1 MYFRTLLRL
10 SLFIANRL
18 ALGKFKSFASL
29 IIRLAWIGA
38 GLSVAVMIVAI
49 AIVVGYKEQ
58 ITEKVIGFNGQIEIH
73 STGTSGNFDYIQ
85 FNDSLPLKQSLLK
98 YEDIN
103 DVASVLSRPGIIKAN
118 EELEGIVFKGVD
130 GDYNFSYLKKQLIRG
145 SLPSVGDSLR
155 KREILISKI
164 ISDKLKLDT
173 GDIARI
179 YFINEPVRVIP
190 CTVTGIYETG
200 LEENDQLYIVGSLR
214 EMQRIFANNRKEI
227 THYEVQTKDFN
238 QLKSIT
244 KKVNKQLPHSLNAES
259 LVQLNPQ
266 IFEWLGYLDQNITII
281 LTLMIIVAC
290 INMMTALLILII
302 ERTNMVGV
310 LKALGSRN
318 SLIKRIFLN
327 HAAYI
332 LFLGLLF
339 GNILGIGLC
348 LIQEHYKIISLSQE
362 TYYLTSVPISLN
374 IVHLLL
380 VNVGTIVV
388 CLLSLLLP
396 VRLINKIDPVKAIKF
411 N

>member
-1 MYFRTLLRL
+1 MRL

-58 ITEKVIGFNGQIEIH
+58 ITEKVIGFGGHIEIH
-73 STGTSGNFDYIQ
+73 STGTSGNFDYVQ
-85 FNDSLPLKQSLLK
+85 FKDSLPLKQHLLSK
-98 YEDIN
+98 NNVSSIAP
-103 DVASVLSRPGIIKAN
+103 VMSRPGIIKAN
-118 EELEGIVFKGVD
+118 EELEGIVFKGID
-130 GDYNFSYLKKQLIRG
+130 GNYDTRYLKKQIIKG
-145 SLPSVGDSLR
+145 SMPAVGDSLR
-155 KREILISKI
+155 KRDILVSKVI
-164 ISDKLKLDT
+164 ASKLQLDT
-173 GDIARI
+173 GDIVKV

-200 LEENDQLYIVGSLR
+200 LEENDNLYIIGSLR
-214 EMQRIFANNRKEI
+214 EMQRIFAQKRPEI
-227 THYEVQTKDFN
+227 THYEVQTKDFK
-238 QLKSIT
+238 QVQAT
-244 KKVNKQLPHSLNAES
+244 NKLLNRDLPQALNAES
-259 LVQLNPQ
+259 LIQLNPQ
-266 IFEWLGYLDQNITII
+266 IFDWLGYLDQNITII

-310 LKALGSRN
+310 LKALGSNNRM
-318 SLIKRIFLN
+318 IKRIFLN

-339 GNILGIGLC
+339 GNVLGLS
-348 LIQEHYKIISLSQE
+348 LIYLQDHFKIITLSQE
-362 TYYLTSVPISLN
+362 TYYLPFVPVSLHWS
-374 IVHLLL
+374 HLLA
-380 VNVGTIVV
+380 VNIGTISI

>member
-1 MYFRTLLRL
+1 MRL

-58 ITEKVIGFNGQIEIH
+58 ITEKVIGFGGHIEIH
-73 STGTSGNFDYIQ
+73 STGTSGNFDYVQ
-85 FNDSLPLKQSLLK
+85 FKDSQPLKQQLLSHPNVK
-98 YEDIN
+98 A
-103 DVASVLSRPGIIKAN
+103 VAPVMSRPGIIKAN
-118 EELEGIVFKGVD
+118 DELEGIVFKGID
-130 GDYNFSYLKKQLIRG
+130 GSYKQQYIKKQIIKG
-145 SLPSVGDSLR
+145 YMPGVGDSLR
-155 KREILISKI
+155 KREILVSKVI
-164 ISDKLKLDT
+164 ASKLGLDT
-173 GDIARI
+173 GDIVKV
-179 YFINEPVRVIP
+179 YFINEPMRVIP

-200 LEENDQLYIVGSLR
+200 LEENDNLYIIGSLR
-214 EMQRIFANNRKEI
+214 EMQRIFAQKRPEI
-227 THYEVQTKDFN
+227 THYEVQTNDFK
-238 QLKSIT
+238 QVQIT
-244 KKVNKQLPHSLNAES
+244 NKQLNRELPQNLNAES

-266 IFEWLGYLDQNITII
+266 IFDWLGYLDQNITII

-310 LKALGSRN
+310 MKALGSRN
-318 SLIKRIFLN
+318 QLIKRIFLN

-332 LFLGLLF
+332 LFLGLVF
-339 GNILGIGLC
+339 GNVLGLGLC
-348 LIQEHYKIISLSQE
+348 YLQNEFKIITLTQE
-362 TYYLTSVPISLN
+362 TYYLPFVPISLHWTHIVAVN
-374 IVHLLL
+374 I
-380 VNVGTIVV
+380 GTIAI

-396 VRLINKIDPVKAIKF
+396 VRLINKIEPVKAIKF